1 MTRKQKLELRASEI
15 RTELA
20 ALADADKLTDA
31 NKTKITELRGEYID
45 VETRIQAA
53 TVAGDEPEVTE
64 TRDDGEARELA
75 ELRGRIR
82 MGAYVGAAVEMR
94 GAQGAEAEYNQ
105 HMGIGA
111 NRFPM
116 ELLAPR
122 IEQRAETDVDA
133 GPTRPQ
139 RWLDRLLDGTAASR
153 IGITFQSVEP
163 GITSLPLT
171 SAGATGVQRARME
184 TVSAATWTISVVEAK
199 PKRNTAHLIFSSED
213 AARIPQLE
221 DALVRDLRMGVM
233 EAVDK
238 AVFLGD
244 AGADGTD
251 ADIVGLNTAGSIVE
265 KTITQA
271 NKLKPTNTLQAF
283 IELVDGRHA
292 ESAGDLRVVAAEG
305 ANTLWHTTIANSTAE
320 NQTLAQF
327 LMASGINWTVR
338 GGIETASA
346 NNDWGAFIGRGRGI
360 DGAAVAAV
368 WSAGELIRDPYT
380 GAAKGEVALTLSY
393 LWDFRTVRPTNYARL
408 KFVT

>member
-1 MTRKQKLELRASEI
+1 MTRKQKLELRASSI
-15 RTELA
+15 RSELA
-20 ALADADKLTDA
+20 TLADVEKLTDEQKA
-31 NKTKITELRGEYID
+31 KIVELRGEYVD
-45 VETRIQAA
+45 VETKIQCA
-53 TVAGDEPEVTE
+53 TIAGDEPEVTE

-75 ELRGRIR
+75 DLRGRIR
-82 MGAYVGAAVEMR
+82 MGSYVRAAVEMR
-94 GAQGAEAEYNQ
+94 AAQGAEAEYNE

-133 GPTRPQ
+133 GPTRPR

-153 IGITFQSVEP
+153 IGITFESVEP
-163 GITSLPLT
+163 GIASFPLT
-171 SAGATGVQRARME
+171 SAGATGAQKARME
-184 TVSAATWTISVVEAK
+184 TVSAATWTINVVEAK

-233 EAVDK
+233 EAVDR

-251 ADIVGLNTAGSIVE
+251 ADIVGLNTATSIVE
-265 KTITQA
+265 KSVTQA
-271 NKLKPTNTLQAF
+271 NKVKGPNTLQAF
-283 IELVDGRHA
+283 IELVDGMHA

-338 GGIETASA
+338 GGIETVSA
-346 NNDWGAFIGRGRGI
+346 AGDWGAFIGRGRGI

-368 WSAGELIRDPYT
+368 WSAGEMIRDPYT
-380 GAAKGEVALTLSY
+380 SAAKGEVNLTLAY
-393 LWDFRTVRPTNYARL
+393 LWDFKVVRASNYARL
-408 KFVT
+408 KFVA